1 MALMDVNMGNTGTKR
16 GREEE
21 SGKAKGKGKD
31 KGKKQ
36 KVVDTNV
43 LRTASVSGGQKLC
56 GAFNSRKGCPNER
69 SCPQR
74 AQHACSV
81 IQPDGTVCLR
91 RDHGATGH
99 EQATRQYSSIW
110 AGNR

>member
-1 MALMDVNMGNTGTKR
+1 MALMDINMGNAGTKR

-36 KVVDTNV
+36 RTDTGP
-43 LRTASVSGGQKLC
+43 RTASSSGGQKLC
-56 GAFNSRKGCPNER
+56 GAFNARKGCSNER
-69 SCPQR
+69 ACPQR

-81 IQPDGTVCLR
+81 ILPDGTVCLR

-99 EQATRQYSSIW
+99 EQATRQYTSIW
-110 AGNR
+110 STTC